1 MLKIE
6 RDELSAQLATVE
18 NILSTLPEND
28 YVGRISFEARREEI
42 EEQLKNLRDH
52 QTKRAQVALYFGGDS
67 VVGSSGIQAE
77 FGTKAVLSF
86 QDLISKAWSSIDG
99 GQLSAMGP
107 IPSRDLSQLHITNV
121 MHGSFGFLLE
131 EMDEYESLFD
141 TPLTK
146 ATDEVASY
154 IANFAGRDEQ
164 AFSKLLEELN
174 PRVFQ
179 ALRTFFMNLHKGG
192 ATLRLVEGER
202 DDQFDRLAVERA
214 WERAEASD
222 IAEEKQKLRGTLLG
236 VIPYSR
242 RFEFIPDETGRVI
255 KGTVADSFSKTY
267 LDKMQTQ
274 QYSGRRWN
282 ASFVR
287 KSVRKMGRD
296 PIDHYTLLDL
306 GELEEQAGF
315 VTLANMPE
323 SKAEKE
329 PAS

>member
-42 EEQLKNLRDH
+42 
-52 QTKRAQVALYFGGDS
+52 
-67 VVGSSGIQAE
+67 
-77 FGTKAVLSF
+77 
-86 QDLISKAWSSIDG
+86 
-99 GQLSAMGP
+99 
-107 IPSRDLSQLHITNV
+107 
-121 MHGSFGFLLE
+121 
-131 EMDEYESLFD
+131 
-141 TPLTK
+141 
-146 ATDEVASY
+146 
-154 IANFAGRDEQ
+154 
-164 AFSKLLEELN
+164 
-174 PRVFQ
+174 
-179 ALRTFFMNLHKGG
+179 
-192 ATLRLVEGER
+192 
-202 DDQFDRLAVERA
+202 
-214 WERAEASD
+214 
-222 IAEEKQKLRGTLLG
+222 EEKQKLRGTLLG